1 MRLSRRDVLLGASS
15 FALTTQMPH
24 MTLASEDDGLFQLTA
39 SPIEHSLTGEGGPL
53 STLWSYNETV
63 PGPEIRVGQGERVR
77 VNFTNQLE
85 EPTSV
90 HWHGIRIDNAMDGV
104 AGLTQAP
111 ILPGE
116 SFTYDFVAP
125 DAGTYWYHAH
135 NRSWNQVARGLY
147 GSLIIDEPEPLFDS
161 AHDITLVID
170 DWRLVG
176 EGTLDTASFGELMDW
191 SHGGRLGN
199 YVTVNGKPAHSV
211 TMQRGEAYRLR
222 LINAANAR
230 VFQFDPNRFDGKVIA
245 YDGQTLVEPQTL
257 SYAPMLVGPAQR
269 VDLLVVPQED
279 FALEAFVNDQ
289 AYPIVGFAVE
299 GNNAGAAPAIAL
311 SPNDLPEPDLA
322 NAHRI
327 RIEMAGGA
335 MGGGVEMIYQG
346 EQVTRQIIQDSGQL
360 WSFNGVA
367 NLADNPMFTARPGE
381 TVIIETVNDTRW
393 VHAMHVHG
401 HHFKV
406 LSRSGAEV
414 DDGQPWRDTFLI
426 GPQQTTHIAFVADN
440 PGKWLYHCHMLE
452 HAAAG
457 MSTWFNVG

>member
-15 FALTTQMPH
+15 FALTSQVPN
-24 MTLASEDDGLFQLTA
+24 MTLASEGDGLFQLTA
-39 SPIEHSLTGEGGPL
+39 SPVERTLTGEGGPL

-111 ILPGE
+111 IMPDE

-199 YVTVNGKPAHSV
+199 YVTVNGKPAHSLR
-211 TMQRGEAYRLR
+211 MQRGEAYRLR

-230 VFQFDPNRFDGKVIA
+230 VFEFDPNRFHGQVIA
-245 YDGQTLVEPQTL
+245 YDGQTVTEPQTL
-257 SYAPMLVGPAQR
+257 SYAPMLLGPAQR

-299 GNNAGAAPAIAL
+299 GRDAGVAPAIAL

-346 EQVTRQIIQDSGQL
+346 EPVTRQVIQDSGQL

-367 NLADNPMFTARPGE
+367 NLADTPMFTARPGE
-381 TVIIETVNDTRW
+381 TIIIETVNVTRW

-426 GPQQTTHIAFVADN
+426 GPQKTTQIAFVADN